1 MIKPGILSCE
11 SLSSRLQRHTDL
23 LSGPVGVCEGVG
35 PVPGL
40 EVAP

>member
-1 MIKPGILSCE
+1 MIKPGILSCV
-11 SLSSRLQRHTDL
+11 SLSSSLQRHTDL
-23 LSGPVGVCEGVG
+23 PSVGVCEGVG